1 MTTAIQTTQANPFE
15 PQSMDQAMTLAATLA
30 KSGIIPDTLRNKPAD
45 ILVVLMTGRELGVG
59 PMQAMRGISVIKGKP
74 VLSADFMVALCL
86 RHRDICE
93 WFRLVDSTPTVA
105 HYQTKRAGSEPVD
118 LKWTMQ
124 DAERASLAGG
134 QNWRNHPAA
143 MLRARCS
150 AALARA
156 VYPDLVGGLYEE
168 SEGEEMRGHKQAPVV
183 SIAPPPA
190 APEAPPH
197 PEAVDAEVVEVAPPL
212 VLTGEPDPAP
222 EMTKAGAWDYA
233 TDTFGPGANV
243 AWWKARRAA
252 GIPDDTKGD
261 AIHTVQA
268 AAIYA
273 ELCKLAPKSDP

>member
-15 PQSMDQAMTLAATLA
+15 PQSMDQAMTLASTLA
-30 KSGIIPDTLRNKPAD
+30 KSGIIPDTLKGKPAD

-93 WFRLVDSTPTVA
+93 FFRLVESTPAVA
-105 HYQTKRAGSEPVD
+105 HYQTKRLGSEPVD
-118 LKWTMQ
+118 LKWSMQ
-124 DAERASLAGG
+124 DAERAGLAGG

-168 SEGEEMRGHKQAPVV
+168 SEGEEMKGHKSAPVV
-183 SIAPPPA
+183 SIAPPPT
-190 APEAPPH
+190 APEAPPQ
-197 PEAVDAEVVEVAPPL
+197 PEAVTVEAQVVEAPKEEAP
-212 VLTGEPDPAP
+212 VLTAKEVWGECVKLHG
-222 EMTKAGAWDYA
+222 TH
-233 TDTFGPGANV
+233 
-243 AWWKARRAA
+243 AA
-252 GIPDDTKGD
+252 SVLAECRSKIGIPGETKTHD
-261 AIHTVQA
+261 LAPAQLRELADSIA
-268 AAIYA
+268 AAARI
-273 ELCKLAPKSDP
+273 DF